1 MKMTILRKGNTNF
14 IRFYS
19 TIFKKSPN
27 KKTIKG
33 CIPIKHKSKENPQT
47 ILKEVPNYLIN
58 DNDVIFVSISD
69 EKDKKDK
76 YMEFNTYN

>member
-1 MKMTILRKGNTNF
+1 MSYVIRRITFNMKHVRNIHKNNVDYLKGNT
-14 IRFYS
+14 
-19 TIFKKSPN
+19 K
-27 KKTIKG
+27 
-33 CIPIKHKSKENPQT
+33 PIKPKSKENPQT
-47 ILKEVPNYLIN
+47 ILKEVPNYLIS

>member
-1 MKMTILRKGNTNF
+1 MTILRKGNTNF

-27 KKTIKG
+27 KETIKG
-33 CIPIKHKSKENPQT
+33 CISIKPKSKENPQT

-58 DNDVIFVSISD
+58 DKNL
-69 EKDKKDK
+69 
-76 YMEFNTYN
+76 